1 MNYKYISSVNQEL
14 FVFLRGRH
22 IVALSQAWTTC
33 TDADRSCCLSWRK
46 GKSSPHHHLLP
57 LPLCHIHSPVTTPQR
72 FVPCIIQ
79 TDYSDYYL
87 ICWWLCFCLQYGD
100 ESSKNIM
107 KCREP
112 DYAGQY
118 SPWSCETIG
127 SYIGSKDAKPKDVMV
142 SGAMEM
148 MVMNWW
154 IFQHSVSA
162 EKSAFSKFFF
172 CFAFFIRMWRLKS

>member
-1 MNYKYISSVNQEL
+1 MSQLEERKVISPPPFAASPT
-14 FVFLRGRH
+14 
-22 IVALSQAWTTC
+22 LSHPFPSEYPPEVRTVH
-33 TDADRSCCLSWRK
+33 RSDITEV
-46 GKSSPHHHLLP
+46 PHL
-57 LPLCHIHSPVTTPQR
+57 IM
-72 FVPCIIQ
+72 
-79 TDYSDYYL
+79 TDYSDCYL
-87 ICWWLCFCLQYGD
+87 ICRWLCFCLQYGD
-100 ESSKNIM
+100 ESSKNIL

-154 IFQHSVSA
+154 IFQHRSVEISF
-162 EKSAFSKFFF
+162 KCVF